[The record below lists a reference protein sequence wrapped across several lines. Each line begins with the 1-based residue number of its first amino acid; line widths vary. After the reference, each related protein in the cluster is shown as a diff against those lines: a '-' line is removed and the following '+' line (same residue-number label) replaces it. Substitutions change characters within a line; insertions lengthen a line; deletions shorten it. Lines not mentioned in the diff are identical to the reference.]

1 MKPKPILFDTSTWD
15 FLVRDSTSEE
25 LADLLKDRFVP
36 LLTFEIFQEMMN
48 VSQELREKRSSFLL
62 SLPKLASIR
71 FGDAMLG
78 SIIDL
83 RSLEYY
89 FLLNGTRASEIKL
102 RILDRIKTFS
112 GKSLAFLA
120 GVDLEACLEK
130 HAEANLIISQPIWK
144 VFQDQSIRKKKLRD
158 IPLSHSVSKEKAEPH
173 LKHLIHAIN
182 KNSDRRK
189 PEVLRNDAAEHFG
202 NLFRQRL
209 EIEGYRNPLG
219 NMLEEMGIGL
229 GDLDADQTL
238 EDLHYRYEYIK
249 KLKLF
254 AELLNRP
261 LAEITSVKETEVI
274 SWQIEKTVRKI
285 YEENLLSDT
294 KRSPE
299 VSSIIDRRQAGFSHY
314 MKVFVDKR
322 TRELLDKSANQ
333 LNYRIEYSCVRD
345 MADLKAILTISPG

>member
-15 FLVRDSTSEE
+15 FLVRDSTSQE

-36 LLTFEIFQEMMN
+36 LLTFEIFLEMMN
-48 VSQELREKRSSFLL
+48 VSKELREKRISFLL

-71 FGDAMLG
+71 LGDAMLG
-78 SIIDL
+78 SMIDL
-83 RSLEYY
+83 RSLEYF
-89 FLLNGTRASEIKL
+89 FLLNGTRASEIKP
-102 RILDRIKTFS
+102 RILDRVKTFS
-112 GKSLAFLA
+112 GKSLTFLA
-120 GVDLEACLEK
+120 GVDLEAYLEK

-144 VFQDQSIRKKKLRD
+144 VFQDQSIRKRKLRD
-158 IPLSHSVSKEKAEPH
+158 ISFSHTVSKEKAEAH
-173 LKHLIHAIN
+173 VTHFIHSIN
-182 KNSDRRK
+182 KNADRRK
-189 PEVLRNDAAEHFG
+189 PEVLRNEAAEHFG
-202 NLFRQRL
+202 SLVRQRL
-209 EIEGYRNPLG
+209 ENIGYCNPLKI
-219 NMLEEMGIGL
+219 MLVEMGIGI

-238 EDLHYRYEYIK
+238 EDLHYRYEYVK

-261 LAEITSVKETEVI
+261 LTEIISVKETEVI

-285 YEENLLSDT
+285 YEEKLLSDT

-314 MKVFVDKR
+314 MNVFVDKR

-333 LNYRIEYSCVRD
+333 LNYKIEYSCVRD
-345 MADLKAILTISPG
+345 MADLKAILKLSPS